1 MRSRQLLERCNRQ
14 RHLPIEHPLDSAAS
28 AGPAAEDESS
38 ELQEEQR
45 RRWRESSR
53 KYSQKY
59 PQKIRQ
65 RKADGYQRNKE
76 QLKEK
81 KRKYNAEYYNKH
93 KAKLNEK
100 VNAKRRAARTA
111 QRVAAALALDE
122 APPAMPLPLENPQVR
137 RYHELQRAAGREP
150 SQPRAL
156 PGFRERLVRR
166 IVTIEKKFN
175 DMTQELDHMTTREV
189 RIYEYI

>member
-1 MRSRQLLERCNRQ
+1 MYNARYTEKN
-14 RHLPIEHPLDSAAS
+14 
-28 AGPAAEDESS
+28 
-38 ELQEEQR
+38 
-45 RRWRESSR
+45 
-53 KYSQKY
+53 
-59 PQKIRQ
+59 
-65 RKADGYQRNKE
+65 
-76 QLKEK
+76 KEK
-81 KRKYNAEYYNKH
+81 KIKYNAEYYNKH

-100 VNAKRRAARTA
+100 FNAKRRAARTA
-111 QRVAAALALDE
+111 QRVAAALALHE

-150 SQPRAL
+150 SLPRAL

>member
-1 MRSRQLLERCNRQ
+1 M
-14 RHLPIEHPLDSAAS
+14 
-28 AGPAAEDESS
+28 
-38 ELQEEQR
+38 
-45 RRWRESSR
+45 
-53 KYSQKY
+53 
-59 PQKIRQ
+59 
-65 RKADGYQRNKE
+65 ADWYQRNKE

-81 KRKYNAEYYNKH
+81 RKRYNAGCTEKNQEKKIKYNAE
-93 KAKLNEK
+93 
-100 VNAKRRAARTA
+100 RRAVRTA

-122 APPAMPLPLENPQVR
+122 APPAMPLPLENSQVR
-137 RYHELQRAAGREP
+137 RYHELQRAGGREP

-156 PGFRERLVRR
+156 PGFRVRLVRR